1 MISDPQKFQ
10 RRRPAL
16 DIKAVL
22 DKVPSCDRAELITYL
37 EQQARLEGDLAL
49 LRSLKD
55 YRRMIRE
62 R

>member
-1 MISDPQKFQ
+1 
-10 RRRPAL
+10 
-16 DIKAVL
+16 VL